1 MSFVSASI
9 AWLIGPS
16 TVCRAACTDVR
27 STASSA
33 ARTGWKPERRVAC
46 TSVATRPTA
55 LTGART
61 GSIAAWIGLESTV
74 GWSAFTASTTGFART
89 PIWST
94 TASIVVAA
102 VGSGMRVIGS
112 SQPATVTPS
121 AAHRRQGRLRQQQR
135 RDLDRGGEAGE
146 VGVQQRRLTEAEPAG
161 QRVGEGHEVVGV
173 LLGRPRDDLDEVGIV
188 GVDAGDEV
196 GEAARVAAARGEGL
210 HRVGRQHAHDE
221 VGEPLDLS

>member
-16 TVCRAACTDVR
+16 TVCSAACTDVR

-33 ARTGWKPERRVAC
+33 ARTGWKPERRAAC

-55 LTGART
+55 FTGART
-61 GSIAAWIGLESTV
+61 GSIAAWIGFESTV
-74 GWSAFTASTTGFART
+74 GWSPFTASTTGFART
-89 PIWST
+89 AIWST

-121 AAHRRQGRLRQQQR
+121 ARTGGRA
-135 RDLDRGGEAGE
+135 DSDSSNVA
-146 VGVQQRRLTEAEPAG
+146 TSS
-161 QRVGEGHEVVGV
+161 
-173 LLGRPRDDLDEVGIV
+173 
-188 GVDAGDEV
+188 
-196 GEAARVAAARGEGL
+196 AAASP
-210 HRVGRQHAHDE
+210 VKSACSS
-221 VGEPLDLS
+221 VA